1 MKRGIITKPIDFTTI
16 TSADIS
22 VGSYL
27 FGFDVNNGGKLSKMD
42 HGLTLSVIEGSG
54 GGGGGGTASSISFV
68 PNGDISSNNV
78 QNAIVEVRDDID
90 AKLNDFQPSVQSNI
104 AVSAIDW
111 NFSHLYKTLSENT
124 TFTFSN
130 VADAKTIIVALT
142 NTASNYTVTWPAG
155 IKWPGGAAP
164 VMTAGVKIDVY
175 TFVQINGVIHAS
187 YIQNLS

>member
-1 MKRGIITKPIDFTTI
+1 MLKITALSNGIDIAGISFPNNSLSFEISSGTIINIYLVVNKKKIFSSHYLDFLDSSDQQYVSPQAVI
-16 TSADIS
+16 ND
-22 VGSYL
+22 L
-27 FGFDVNNGGKLSKMD
+27 LVNNS
-42 HGLTLSVIEGSG
+42 TSG
-54 GGGGGGTASSISFV
+54 GGGGGGTASDISFV

-142 NTASNYTVTWPAG
+142 NTASN
-155 IKWPGGAAP
+155 
-164 VMTAGVKIDVY
+164 
-175 TFVQINGVIHAS
+175 
-187 YIQNLS
+187 